1 MRRTTREILLG
12 ERLRTRERVI
22 ADSSLFL
29 HSKSARKTSLIKNSP
44 RTRTTRDARARN
56 NNYDKDRERKRRT
69 DSMSFLTEDQVKC
82 YELLQS
88 AKSSDFI
95 DVSFLRIVHQ
105 TVASAF
111 PDVLVKRRKKK
122 KNRKGG
128 DGDDVENM
136 NDTDRLNEVF
146 LVCVQI
152 GLTSVIVHF
161 IDEIS
166 NDANCV
172 SADAVEARLRD
183 GENIFQFMV
192 DLMEEE
198 KESMMEAVKRKNSS
212 SSSNSKTEEEEKE
225 EEGALAR
232 AMVTF
237 QCARRVFETLGAED
251 VGSRRHNSSSSSSSH
266 NIDNNSDNIM
276 IEKLNALRDESI
288 DLANKAEATM
298 WAVEEG
304 LLKSGHLGNKF
315 SGVAKW
321 SNEVKERRANA
332 KTAYGYDDMS
342 RGDDGDE
349 CCLFVDV
356 LLRYLKE
363 KSGNAD
369 VASYPFKSVP
379 DALNAIWGGRG
390 GSSEDEEVAQVVKK
404 SLFLYYILD
413 AGLPWKEAPARYARN
428 ARIGSKTYSE
438 IRLASLL
445 DESWTFASEPL
456 KDIITSEALPNCA
469 TLSGRFLPLQF
480 VKVVHLRGE
489 TAAALRTLRAR
500 DRNDFTFESVEKATL
515 DVEVRIELGLVAEAF
530 LCAKEQLSLAVRS
543 MAATKGDEEEEKEEL
558 IVIEQL
564 ANILT
569 MKIAEY
575 CADVR
580 QLDQIIAMPLQNTA
594 LNGSMERAFL
604 SWLWENKIRDD
615 VSAEHTILYFLQ
627 RGRTAEA
634 VEAYA
639 RILDLERRGG
649 AIAWGKAKKET
660 IEMLEERAKDLPVV
674 VQQMSTDNLGTGSV
688 KVDEKL
694 GREMERMKTE
704 DKLSA
709 DVTILEA
716 VSAVASSAPDF
727 VLRAAGDS
735 GVQPSPF
742 LRPLTTS
749 PASGDEFPRDALRA
763 SQTHRLA
770 RSPFDVGGPG
780 RRQSSKSNVD
790 QAGEDANMMQV
801 ADVGANNVS
810 FARRPKLFVRSEAA
824 IPPPPIK
831 KSDLP
836 PLPSLSP
843 LAANTNTSAGPAGV
857 NITAPSPTRASP
869 RTRLS
874 KGTRRT

>member
-288 DLANKAEATM
+288 DLANKAEAAM

-500 DRNDFTFESVEKATL
+500 DRNDFTFESVKATL

>member
-1 MRRTTREILLG
+1 
-12 ERLRTRERVI
+12 
-22 ADSSLFL
+22 
-29 HSKSARKTSLIKNSP
+29 
-44 RTRTTRDARARN
+44 
-56 NNYDKDRERKRRT
+56 
-69 DSMSFLTEDQVKC
+69 
-82 YELLQS
+82 
-88 AKSSDFI
+88 
-95 DVSFLRIVHQ
+95 
-105 TVASAF
+105 
-111 PDVLVKRRKKK
+111 
-122 KNRKGG
+122 
-128 DGDDVENM
+128 
-136 NDTDRLNEVF
+136 
-146 LVCVQI
+146 
-152 GLTSVIVHF
+152 
-161 IDEIS
+161 
-166 NDANCV
+166 
-172 SADAVEARLRD
+172 
-183 GENIFQFMV
+183 
-192 DLMEEE
+192 
-198 KESMMEAVKRKNSS
+198 
-212 SSSNSKTEEEEKE
+212 
-225 EEGALAR
+225 
-232 AMVTF
+232 
-237 QCARRVFETLGAED
+237 
-251 VGSRRHNSSSSSSSH
+251 
-266 NIDNNSDNIM
+266 
-276 IEKLNALRDESI
+276 
-288 DLANKAEATM
+288 
-298 WAVEEG
+298 
-304 LLKSGHLGNKF
+304 
-315 SGVAKW
+315 
-321 SNEVKERRANA
+321 
-332 KTAYGYDDMS
+332 
-342 RGDDGDE
+342 
-349 CCLFVDV
+349 
-356 LLRYLKE
+356 
-363 KSGNAD
+363 
-369 VASYPFKSVP
+369 
-379 DALNAIWGGRG
+379 
-390 GSSEDEEVAQVVKK
+390 
-404 SLFLYYILD
+404 
-413 AGLPWKEAPARYARN
+413 
-428 ARIGSKTYSE
+428 
-438 IRLASLL
+438 
-445 DESWTFASEPL
+445 
-456 KDIITSEALPNCA
+456 
-469 TLSGRFLPLQF
+469 
-480 VKVVHLRGE
+480 
-489 TAAALRTLRAR
+489 
-500 DRNDFTFESVEKATL
+500 
-515 DVEVRIELGLVAEAF
+515 
-530 LCAKEQLSLAVRS
+530 
-543 MAATKGDEEEEKEEL
+543 
-558 IVIEQL
+558 
-564 ANILT
+564 
-569 MKIAEY
+569 
-575 CADVR
+575 
-580 QLDQIIAMPLQNTA
+580 
-594 LNGSMERAFL
+594 MERAFL

-716 VSAVASSAPDF
+716 VSAVTSSAPDF

>member
-198 KESMMEAVKRKNSS
+198 KESMMEVVKREN
-212 SSSNSKTEEEEKE
+212 SSSNSKTEEED
-225 EEGALAR
+225 EGALAR

-288 DLANKAEATM
+288 DLANKAEAAM

-379 DALNAIWGGRG
+379 DALNAIWGGKV

-404 SLFLYYILD
+404 SLFLYYVLD
-413 AGLPWKEAPARYARN
+413 AGLPWKEAPARYARS

-456 KDIITSEALPNCA
+456 KDIITNEALPNCA
-469 TLSGRFLPLQF
+469 TLSGRFLPLKF

-639 RILDLERRGG
+639 RILDLEKRGG

-716 VSAVASSAPDF
+716 VSAVTSSAPDF

-824 IPPPPIK
+824 ILPPPIK

>member
-1 MRRTTREILLG
+1 MRTSSSFFTCRKVFVSFFSLLLSIFLSNSSEETDEKHSYYITTTRTKKRSEMN
-12 ERLRTRERVI
+12 T
-22 ADSSLFL
+22 
-29 HSKSARKTSLIKNSP
+29 
-44 RTRTTRDARARN
+44 N
-56 NNYDKDRERKRRT
+56 NNNT
-69 DSMSFLTEDQVKC
+69 NDSFSFMTEDQIKC

-88 AKSSDFI
+88 ARMKDFI
-95 DVSFLRIVHQ
+95 DVSFVRICHR
-105 TVASAF
+105 TVANAF
-111 PDVLVKRRKKK
+111 PDLMAEY
-122 KNRKGG
+122 GG
-128 DGDDVENM
+128 FSDNKSDKST
-136 NDTDRLNEVF
+136 NDTDRLNDIF
-146 LVCVQI
+146 RLCIRI
-152 GLTSVIVHF
+152 GLANVIVHF

-183 GENIFQFMV
+183 GENVFQCMKG
-192 DLMEEE
+192 LMEEE
-198 KESMMEAVKRKNSS
+198 KQEMSKTLKSKDGGGDGDISS
-212 SSSNSKTEEEEKE
+212 S
-225 EEGALAR
+225 LAR
-232 AMVTF
+232 SMATF
-237 QCARRVFETLGAED
+237 QCARRAFETLGAED
-251 VGSRRHNSSSSSSSH
+251 GGRRRN
-266 NIDNNSDNIM
+266 NNNNSKSGEM
-276 IEKLNALRDESI
+276 IEKLNELRDESI
-288 DLANKAEATM
+288 NLANKAEAAM

-304 LLKSGHLGNKF
+304 FLKRGHLGNKF
-315 SGVAKW
+315 SGAAKW
-321 SNEVKERRANA
+321 SNEVKERRTNA
-332 KTAYGYDDMS
+332 KSAFGFDNANDD
-342 RGDDGDE
+342 DDSDE

-379 DALNAIWGGRG
+379 DALNAIWGGSDGDGSNNRGRG
-390 GSSEDEEVAQVVKK
+390 GEGTEDEEVSQIVKK
-404 SLFLYYILD
+404 SLFLYYVLD
-413 AGLPWKEAPARYARN
+413 AGLPWKDAPARYARN

-445 DESWTFASEPL
+445 DESWTFANDPL
-456 KDIITSEALPNCA
+456 KDIITNEALPNCA

-515 DVEVRIELGLVAEAF
+515 EVEVRIELGLVAEAF

-543 MAATKGDEEEEKEEL
+543 GEEES
-558 IVIEQL
+558 IVVEQL

-580 QLDQIIAMPLQNTA
+580 QLDQIIALPLQNTA
-594 LNGSMERAFL
+594 LNGCMERAFL
-604 SWLWENKIRDD
+604 SWLWENKIRED

-627 RGRTAEA
+627 RGRATEA

-639 RILDLERRGG
+639 RILDLEKRGG

-660 IEMLEERAKDLPVV
+660 IEMLEERVRDLPVV

-688 KVDEKL
+688 KGGEKL

-704 DKLSA
+704 DKLNA
-709 DVTILEA
+709 DVTVLEA
-716 VSAVASSAPDF
+716 VSAVAESSTPDF
-727 VLRAAGDS
+727 VLRAAGNS
-735 GVQPSPF
+735 EVQPSPF

-749 PASGDEFPRDALRA
+749 PASGDEFPREALRA

-770 RSPFDVGGPG
+770 RSPFDIAAAGHRQN
-780 RRQSSKSNVD
+780 RRTV
-790 QAGEDANMMQV
+790 ARAEEDANAMQV
-801 ADVGANNVS
+801 SDVGANNVS
-810 FARRPKLFVRSEAA
+810 FARRPKLFVRSETA
-824 IPPPPIK
+824 ILPPPMK
-831 KSDLP
+831 KADLP

-843 LAANTNTSAGPAGV
+843 LTANNNNNNTNGVAGV
-857 NITAPSPTRASP
+857 SIVAPSPTRASP

>member
-288 DLANKAEATM
+288 DLANKAEAAM

-543 MAATKGDEEEEKEEL
+543 MAATKGDEEEKEEL

-843 LAANTNTSAGPAGV
+843 LAANTNTSAGPVGV

>member
-288 DLANKAEATM
+288 DLANKAEAAM

-349 CCLFVDV
+349 CCLFVDA

-363 KSGNAD
+363 KSGNED
-369 VASYPFKSVP
+369 VASYPFKAVP

-445 DESWTFASEPL
+445 DEYWTFASEPL

>member
-1 MRRTTREILLG
+1 MRTSSSFFTCRKVFVSFFSLLLSIFLSNSSEETDEKHSYYITTTRTKKRSEMN
-12 ERLRTRERVI
+12 T
-22 ADSSLFL
+22 
-29 HSKSARKTSLIKNSP
+29 
-44 RTRTTRDARARN
+44 N
-56 NNYDKDRERKRRT
+56 NNNT
-69 DSMSFLTEDQVKC
+69 NDSFSFMTEDQIKC

-88 AKSSDFI
+88 ARMKDFI
-95 DVSFLRIVHQ
+95 DVSFVRICHR
-105 TVASAF
+105 TVANAF
-111 PDVLVKRRKKK
+111 PDVTAEC
-122 KNRKGG
+122 GG
-128 DGDDVENM
+128 FRDTKSDKST
-136 NDTDRLNEVF
+136 NDTDRLNDIF
-146 LVCVQI
+146 RLCVRI
-152 GLTSVIVHF
+152 GLANVIVHF

-183 GENIFQFMV
+183 GENVFQCMKG
-192 DLMEEE
+192 LMEEE
-198 KESMMEAVKRKNSS
+198 KQEMSKTLKSKDGGGDGDISS
-212 SSSNSKTEEEEKE
+212 S
-225 EEGALAR
+225 LAR
-232 AMVTF
+232 SMATF
-237 QCARRVFETLGAED
+237 QCARRAFETLGAED
-251 VGSRRHNSSSSSSSH
+251 GGRRRN
-266 NIDNNSDNIM
+266 NNNNSKSGEM
-276 IEKLNALRDESI
+276 IEKLNELRDESI
-288 DLANKAEATM
+288 NLANKAEAAM

-304 LLKSGHLGNKF
+304 FLKRGHLGNKF
-315 SGVAKW
+315 SGAAKW
-321 SNEVKERRANA
+321 SNEVKERRTNA
-332 KTAYGYDDMS
+332 KSAFGFDNANDD
-342 RGDDGDE
+342 DDSDE

-356 LLRYLKE
+356 LLRYLKD

-379 DALNAIWGGRG
+379 DALNAIWGGSGGDGSNNRG
-390 GSSEDEEVAQVVKK
+390 KGGGGTEDEEVSQIVKK

-413 AGLPWKEAPARYARN
+413 AGLPWKDAPARYARN

-445 DESWTFASEPL
+445 DESWTFANDPL
-456 KDIITSEALPNCA
+456 KEIITNEALPNCA

-489 TAAALRTLRAR
+489 TSAALRTLRAR

-515 DVEVRIELGLVAEAF
+515 EVEVRIELGLVAEAF

-543 MAATKGDEEEEKEEL
+543 GEEES
-558 IVIEQL
+558 IVVEQL

-580 QLDQIIAMPLQNTA
+580 QLDQIIALPLQNTA
-594 LNGSMERAFL
+594 LNGCMERAFL
-604 SWLWENKIRDD
+604 SWLWENKIRED

-627 RGRTAEA
+627 RGRATEA

-639 RILDLERRGG
+639 RILDLEKRGG

-660 IEMLEERAKDLPVV
+660 IEMLEERVRDLPVV

-688 KVDEKL
+688 KGGEKL

-704 DKLSA
+704 DKLNA
-709 DVTILEA
+709 DVTVLEA
-716 VSAVASSAPDF
+716 VSAVAESSTPDF
-727 VLRAAGDS
+727 VLRAAGNS
-735 GVQPSPF
+735 EVQPSPF

-770 RSPFDVGGPG
+770 RSPFDIAAAGH
-780 RRQSSKSNVD
+780 RQSRRTV
-790 QAGEDANMMQV
+790 ARAEEDANAMQV
-801 ADVGANNVS
+801 SDVGANNVS
-810 FARRPKLFVRSEAA
+810 FARRPKLFVRSETA
-824 IPPPPIK
+824 ILPPPMK
-831 KSDLP
+831 KADLP

-843 LAANTNTSAGPAGV
+843 LTANNNNNNTNGAAGV
-857 NITAPSPTRASP
+857 SIVAPSPTRASP

>member
-288 DLANKAEATM
+288 DLANKAEAAM

-543 MAATKGDEEEEKEEL
+543 MAATKGDEEEEL

>member
-1 MRRTTREILLG
+1 MNT
-12 ERLRTRERVI
+12 
-22 ADSSLFL
+22 
-29 HSKSARKTSLIKNSP
+29 
-44 RTRTTRDARARN
+44 N
-56 NNYDKDRERKRRT
+56 NNNNNNNI
-69 DSMSFLTEDQVKC
+69 DSYSFTTEDQIKC

-88 AKSSDFI
+88 ARMKDFI
-95 DVSFLRIVHQ
+95 DVSFVRICHR
-105 TVASAF
+105 TVANAF
-111 PDVLVKRRKKK
+111 PDVTAEC
-122 KNRKGG
+122 GG
-128 DGDDVENM
+128 FRDTESDKST
-136 NDTDRLNEVF
+136 NDTDRLNDIF
-146 LVCVQI
+146 RLCVRI
-152 GLTSVIVHF
+152 GLANVIVHF

-183 GENIFQFMV
+183 GENVFQCMKG
-192 DLMEEE
+192 LMEEE
-198 KESMMEAVKRKNSS
+198 KQEMSKTLKSKDGGGDGDISS
-212 SSSNSKTEEEEKE
+212 S
-225 EEGALAR
+225 LAR
-232 AMVTF
+232 SMATF
-237 QCARRVFETLGAED
+237 QCARRAFETLGAED
-251 VGSRRHNSSSSSSSH
+251 GGRRRNNN
-266 NIDNNSDNIM
+266 NINNNNSKSGEM
-276 IEKLNALRDESI
+276 IEKLNELRDESI
-288 DLANKAEATM
+288 NLANKAEAAM

-304 LLKSGHLGNKF
+304 FLKRGHLGNKF
-315 SGVAKW
+315 SGAAKW
-321 SNEVKERRANA
+321 SNEVKERRTNA
-332 KTAYGYDDMS
+332 KSAFGFDNANDD
-342 RGDDGDE
+342 DDSDE

-379 DALNAIWGGRG
+379 DALNAIWGGSDGDGSNNRGRG
-390 GSSEDEEVAQVVKK
+390 GEGTEDEEVSQIVKK
-404 SLFLYYILD
+404 SLFLYYVLD
-413 AGLPWKEAPARYARN
+413 AGLPWKDAPARYARN

-445 DESWTFASEPL
+445 DESWTFANDPL
-456 KDIITSEALPNCA
+456 KDIITNEALPNCA

-515 DVEVRIELGLVAEAF
+515 EVEVRIELGLVAEAF

-543 MAATKGDEEEEKEEL
+543 GEEES
-558 IVIEQL
+558 IVVEQL

-580 QLDQIIAMPLQNTA
+580 QLDQIISLPLQNTA
-594 LNGSMERAFL
+594 LNGCMERAFL
-604 SWLWENKIRDD
+604 SWLWENKIRED

-627 RGRTAEA
+627 RGRATEA

-639 RILDLERRGG
+639 RILDLEKRGG

-660 IEMLEERAKDLPVV
+660 IEMLEERVRDLPVV

-688 KVDEKL
+688 KGGEKL

-704 DKLSA
+704 DKLNA
-709 DVTILEA
+709 DVTVLEA
-716 VSAVASSAPDF
+716 VSAVAESSAPDF
-727 VLRAAGDS
+727 VLRAAGNS
-735 GVQPSPF
+735 EVQPSPF

-770 RSPFDVGGPG
+770 RSPFDIAAAGH
-780 RRQSSKSNVD
+780 RQSRRTV
-790 QAGEDANMMQV
+790 ARAEEDANAMQV
-801 ADVGANNVS
+801 SDVGANNVS
-810 FARRPKLFVRSEAA
+810 FARRPKLFVRSETA
-824 IPPPPIK
+824 ILPPPTK
-831 KSDLP
+831 KADLP

-843 LAANTNTSAGPAGV
+843 LTANNNNNNNTNGAAGV
-857 NITAPSPTRASP
+857 SIVAPSPTRASP

>member
-1 MRRTTREILLG
+1 MRTSSSFFTCRKVFVSFFSLLLSILLSNSSEETDEKHSYYITTTRTKKRSEMN
-12 ERLRTRERVI
+12 T
-22 ADSSLFL
+22 
-29 HSKSARKTSLIKNSP
+29 
-44 RTRTTRDARARN
+44 N
-56 NNYDKDRERKRRT
+56 NNNT
-69 DSMSFLTEDQVKC
+69 NDSFSFMTEDQIKC

-88 AKSSDFI
+88 ARMKDFI
-95 DVSFLRIVHQ
+95 DVSFVRICHR
-105 TVASAF
+105 TVANAF
-111 PDVLVKRRKKK
+111 PDLMAEY
-122 KNRKGG
+122 GG
-128 DGDDVENM
+128 FSDNKSDKST
-136 NDTDRLNEVF
+136 NDTDRLNDIF
-146 LVCVQI
+146 RLCIRI
-152 GLTSVIVHF
+152 GLANVIVHF

-183 GENIFQFMV
+183 GENIFQCMKG
-192 DLMEEE
+192 LMEEE
-198 KESMMEAVKRKNSS
+198 KQEMVKALKSKDGGGDGDISS
-212 SSSNSKTEEEEKE
+212 S
-225 EEGALAR
+225 LAR
-232 AMVTF
+232 SMATF
-237 QCARRVFETLGAED
+237 QCARRALETLGAED
-251 VGSRRHNSSSSSSSH
+251 GGRRRN
-266 NIDNNSDNIM
+266 NNNNSKSGEM
-276 IEKLNALRDESI
+276 IEKLNELRDESI
-288 DLANKAEATM
+288 NLANKAEAAM

-304 LLKSGHLGNKF
+304 FLKRGHLGNKF
-315 SGVAKW
+315 SGAAKW
-321 SNEVKERRANA
+321 SNEVKERRTNA
-332 KTAYGYDDMS
+332 KSAFGFDNGNDD
-342 RGDDGDE
+342 DDSDE

-379 DALNAIWGGRG
+379 DALNAIWGGSGGDGSNNRG
-390 GSSEDEEVAQVVKK
+390 EGGGGTEDEEVSQIVKK
-404 SLFLYYILD
+404 SLFLYYVLD
-413 AGLPWKEAPARYARN
+413 AGLPWKDAPARYARN

-445 DESWTFASEPL
+445 DESWTFANDPL
-456 KDIITSEALPNCA
+456 KDIITNEALPNCA

-515 DVEVRIELGLVAEAF
+515 EVEVRIELGLVAEAF

-543 MAATKGDEEEEKEEL
+543 GEEES
-558 IVIEQL
+558 IVVEQL

-580 QLDQIIAMPLQNTA
+580 QLDQIIALPLQNTA
-594 LNGSMERAFL
+594 LNGCMERAFL
-604 SWLWENKIRDD
+604 SWLWENKIRED

-627 RGRTAEA
+627 RGRATEA

-639 RILDLERRGG
+639 RILDLEKRGG

-660 IEMLEERAKDLPVV
+660 IEMLEERVRDLPVV

-688 KVDEKL
+688 KGGEKL

-704 DKLSA
+704 DKLNA
-709 DVTILEA
+709 DVTVLEA
-716 VSAVASSAPDF
+716 VSAVAESSAPDF
-727 VLRAAGDS
+727 VLRAAGNS
-735 GVQPSPF
+735 EVQPSPF

-749 PASGDEFPRDALRA
+749 PASGDEFPREALRA

-770 RSPFDVGGPG
+770 RSPFDIAAAGHRQN
-780 RRQSSKSNVD
+780 RRTV
-790 QAGEDANMMQV
+790 ARAEEDANAMQV
-801 ADVGANNVS
+801 SDMGANNVS
-810 FARRPKLFVRSEAA
+810 FARRPKLFVRSETA
-824 IPPPPIK
+824 ILPPPMK
-831 KSDLP
+831 KADLP

-843 LAANTNTSAGPAGV
+843 LTANNNNNNTNGVAGV
-857 NITAPSPTRASP
+857 SIVAPSPTRASP

>member
-183 GENIFQFMV
+183 GENIFRFMV

-198 KESMMEAVKRKNSS
+198 KESMMEVVKREN
-212 SSSNSKTEEEEKE
+212 SSSNSKTEEED
-225 EEGALAR
+225 EGALAR

-251 VGSRRHNSSSSSSSH
+251 VGSCRRHNSSSSSSSSH
-266 NIDNNSDNIM
+266 NVNNNSDNIM

-288 DLANKAEATM
+288 DLANKAEAAM

-332 KTAYGYDDMS
+332 KTAFGYDDMS
-342 RGDDGDE
+342 HGDDGDG

-379 DALNAIWGGRG
+379 DALNAIWGGKV

-404 SLFLYYILD
+404 SLFLYYVLD

-456 KDIITSEALPNCA
+456 KDIITNEALPNCA
-469 TLSGRFLPLQF
+469 TLSGRFLPLKF

-639 RILDLERRGG
+639 RILDLEKRGG

-716 VSAVASSAPDF
+716 VSAVTSSAPDF

-770 RSPFDVGGPG
+770 RSPFDVVAPG
-780 RRQSSKSNVD
+780 RRQSSKSTVD

-824 IPPPPIK
+824 ILPPPIK